1 MNNISVYR
9 YPGSYAELH
18 NELPLYR
25 ESKKANIACR
35 NAIEQAIKSHTNWK
49 SVAGCS
55 SVYIADFDPNKAL
68 DEVLN
73 QFTIERVVW
82 VVANTIY
89 QKNDDSRIGFDNKR
103 WAATI
108 PVPSDPHPLGDNANA
123 QYIIDK
129 AHPLFV
135 NDFASK
141 VRDRYYEWK
150 KQEVC

>member
-25 ESKKANIACR
+25 ESKNANIACR
-35 NAIEQAIKSHTNWK
+35 DTIEQAIKSHTNWK

-55 SVYIADFDPNKAL
+55 ATIADFDPTAAL
-68 DEVLN
+68 DEVLM
-73 QFTIERVVW
+73 QFSIERIAW
-82 VVANTIY
+82 VVANTIRH
-89 QKNDDSRIGFDNKR
+89 KDWGSWFSVHNKQ

-108 PVPSDPHPLGDNANA
+108 PVPIDPRPCGGDATV
-123 QYIIDK
+123 QYIIGTAYSCLVDS
-129 AHPLFV
+129 
-135 NDFASK
+135 FASK

>member
-35 NAIEQAIKSHTNWK
+35 DAIEQAIKSHTNWK
-49 SVAGCS
+49 SVAGCCS
-55 SVYIADFDPNKAL
+55 ATIADFDPTEAL
-68 DEVLN
+68 DEVLM
-73 QFTIERVVW
+73 QFSIERVAW
-82 VVANTIY
+82 VVANTIRHKDCGAHY
-89 QKNDDSRIGFDNKR
+89 SIQNKQ

-108 PVPSDPHPLGDNANA
+108 PVPSDPRPCGGDATV
-123 QYIIDK
+123 QYIIGT
-129 AHPLFV
+129 AHSCMV
-135 NDFASK
+135 DSFASK